1 MNKNE
6 SLLKPFKLSPS
17 LLNQYKQNTIHN
29 LFLHPNKFTEI
40 VSLIKSIPLLS
51 NDQNFINKII
61 SALKSKVFNLTGELV
76 SISQQLSKKD
86 SSSSYFDVELRI
98 KYKDSI
104 LFTINLNKITNSM
117 LEDINKL
124 PNNSIL
130 YILNVKSNIVLENNV
145 STKIKFFATEHTK
158 IFYKILPIND
168 NEGIFNFPFD
178 INQIYEAKN
187 EEIKQKRALE
197 LNRININNNKITEKK
212 QEQVSISKVPISPI
226 VNKKVKN
233 KKIKIDDIIYSDLK
247 LKKII
252 QKASEK
258 ERNIERL
265 LSKKTARTIYN
276 VKNIDQM
283 IKEENS
289 KFEKVNV
296 LGLITNIDKEPKVTR
311 VEITSLNDSNKI
323 ILIHYPNSWNFKPSL
338 HQIISIKN
346 IFWKVNK
353 NFEIIIENPSQNNV
367 TIEGELND
375 SEFQL
380 AKEFRFSSSKTFSSL
395 ISLIQ
400 PKLVRNIQ
408 KYLIMVKDIIKIVG
422 KYDTNYVFHL
432 YAKCL
437 IDDGTFEAHLNLYDD
452 LCAKF
457 FGFDEVELKE
467 IKENVK
473 KVKNGIIYQKK
484 NEDNCINVNLEQFN
498 SKQYIVHA
506 VPYSNIANMHYCE
519 DEQMQNYFMN
529 LGDKNKVFK
538 NRVKNIAFIN
548 GDLFYQKE
556 CGNEDI
562 TLVPVPL
569 LRALYFE
576 EI

>member
-6 SLLKPFKLSPS
+6 SLLKPFILSHS
-17 LLNQYKQNTIHN
+17 LLNQYKQNTIYN

-51 NDQNFINKII
+51 NDHNFTNKII
-61 SALKSKVFNLTGELV
+61 SALKSKVFNVTGELV
-76 SISQQLSKKD
+76 SITQKLSKKD

-104 LFTINLNKITNSM
+104 IFTINLNKITNSM

-130 YILNVKSNIVLENNV
+130 YILNVKSYIVFENNV
-145 STKIKFFATEHTK
+145 STKIKFFVTEHTK

-197 LNRININNNKITEKK
+197 LNRININNNKIIEKK
-212 QEQVSISKVPISPI
+212 QEQVVISKVPISPI

-233 KKIKIDDIIYSDLK
+233 KKIKIDDIIYNDLE

-252 QKASEK
+252 QMASEK

-289 KFEKVNV
+289 KVEKVNV

-323 ILIHYPNSWNFKPSL
+323 ILIHYPNSWNFKPNL

-380 AKEFRFSSSKTFSSL
+380 SKEFRFSSSKTFSSL

-422 KYDTNYVFHL
+422 KYDSNFVFHL

-473 KVKNGIIYQKK
+473 KVKNWIIYQKK
-484 NEDNCINVNLEQFN
+484 NEDNFINVNLENFN
-498 SKQYIVHA
+498 NKQYIVHA

>member
-6 SLLKPFKLSPS
+6 SILKPFILSLS
-17 LLNQYKQNTIHN
+17 LLNQYKQNTINN

-40 VSLIKSIPLLS
+40 VSLIKSLPLLL
-51 NDQNFINKII
+51 NEQNSTNKII
-61 SALKSKVFNLTGELV
+61 NSLKSKLFNLSGELV
-76 SISQQLSKKD
+76 SISQKLSKKD
-86 SSSSYFDVELRI
+86 SSSSYFDVELTI
-98 KYKDSI
+98 KHKDSI
-104 LFTINLNKITNSM
+104 VFTINLNKITNSM

-130 YILNVKSNIVLENNV
+130 YILNVKSHIVVDNKV
-145 STKIKFFATEHTK
+145 SAKIKFLATKHTK
-158 IFYKILPIND
+158 IFYKILSIND

-178 INQIYEAKN
+178 ISQIYEDKK
-187 EEIKQKRALE
+187 EEIKQKRVLE
-197 LNRININNNKITEKK
+197 LNRINIINNKIVEKK
-212 QEQVSISKVPISPI
+212 QEQVIISKVPISPI
-226 VNKKVKN
+226 MNKQVKN
-233 KKIKIDDIIYSDLK
+233 KKIKIDDIIYSDLQM
-247 LKKII
+247 KKII

-258 ERNIERL
+258 ERNIERF

-296 LGLITNIDKEPKVTR
+296 IGLITNIDKEPKVTR

-323 ILIHYPNSWNFKPSL
+323 ILIHYPNSWNFNPSL
-338 HQIISIKN
+338 HQVISIKN

-380 AKEFRFSSSKTFSSL
+380 AKGFRFSSSKTFSSL
-395 ISLIQ
+395 ISLVQ

-408 KYLIMVKDIIKIVG
+408 KYLITVKDIIKIVG
-422 KYDTNYVFHL
+422 KYDTNFVFHL

-437 IDDGTFEAHLNLYDD
+437 IDDGSFEAHLNLYDD
-452 LCAKF
+452 LCVKF
-457 FGFDEVELKE
+457 FGLDEEEFKE

-484 NEDNCINVNLEQFN
+484 SEDNLINVNLEQFN
-498 SKQYIVHA
+498 TKQYIVYA

-519 DEQMQNYFMN
+519 DEQIQNYFMN
-529 LGDKNKVFK
+529 LGDKNKVYK
-538 NRVKNIAFIN
+538 TRVKNTAFIN

-556 CGNEDI
+556 FGNEDV
-562 TLVPVPL
+562 TLVPMPL
-569 LRALYFE
+569 LRVLYFE

>member
-1 MNKNE
+1 M
-6 SLLKPFKLSPS
+6 
-17 LLNQYKQNTIHN
+17 
-29 LFLHPNKFTEI
+29 
-40 VSLIKSIPLLS
+40 
-51 NDQNFINKII
+51 
-61 SALKSKVFNLTGELV
+61 
-76 SISQQLSKKD
+76 
-86 SSSSYFDVELRI
+86 
-98 KYKDSI
+98 
-104 LFTINLNKITNSM
+104 
-117 LEDINKL
+117 
-124 PNNSIL
+124 
-130 YILNVKSNIVLENNV
+130 
-145 STKIKFFATEHTK
+145 
-158 IFYKILPIND
+158 
-168 NEGIFNFPFD
+168 
-178 INQIYEAKN
+178 
-187 EEIKQKRALE
+187 E
-197 LNRININNNKITEKK
+197 LNRINIINNKIVEKK
-212 QEQVSISKVPISPI
+212 QEQVIISKVPISPI
-226 VNKKVKN
+226 MNKQVKN
-233 KKIKIDDIIYSDLK
+233 KKIKIDDIIYSDLQ

-258 ERNIERL
+258 ERNIERF

-296 LGLITNIDKEPKVTR
+296 IGLITNIDKEPKVTR

-323 ILIHYPNSWNFKPSL
+323 ILIHYPNSWNFNPSL
-338 HQIISIKN
+338 HQVISIKN

-380 AKEFRFSSSKTFSSL
+380 AKGFRFSSSKTFSSL
-395 ISLIQ
+395 ISLVQ

-408 KYLIMVKDIIKIVG
+408 KYLITVKDIIKIVG
-422 KYDTNYVFHL
+422 KYDTNFVFHL

-437 IDDGTFEAHLNLYDD
+437 IDDGSFEAHLNLYDD
-452 LCAKF
+452 LCVKF
-457 FGFDEVELKE
+457 FGLDEEEFKE

-484 NEDNCINVNLEQFN
+484 SEDNLINVNLEQFN
-498 SKQYIVHA
+498 TKQYIVYA

-519 DEQMQNYFMN
+519 DEQIQNYFMN
-529 LGDKNKVFK
+529 LGDKNKVYK
-538 NRVKNIAFIN
+538 TRVKNTAFIN

-556 CGNEDI
+556 FGNEDV
-562 TLVPVPL
+562 TLVPMPL
-569 LRALYFE
+569 LRVLYFE